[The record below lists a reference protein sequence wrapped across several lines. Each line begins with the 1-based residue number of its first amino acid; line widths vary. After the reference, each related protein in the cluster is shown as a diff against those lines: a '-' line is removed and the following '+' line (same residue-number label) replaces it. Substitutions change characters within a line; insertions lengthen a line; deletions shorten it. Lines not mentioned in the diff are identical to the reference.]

1 MPFKVN
7 VDHEQRFISSVWEGD
22 VDEVLCTS
30 YIEGVWGELAVGQYD
45 ELVDFR
51 SVTNI
56 DLPIEGI
63 QRLVSRSRSVAD
75 P

>member
-30 YIEGVWGELAVGQYD
+30 YIEGVWGELAVGQ
-45 ELVDFR
+45 
-51 SVTNI
+51 
-56 DLPIEGI
+56 
-63 QRLVSRSRSVAD
+63 
-75 P
+75 